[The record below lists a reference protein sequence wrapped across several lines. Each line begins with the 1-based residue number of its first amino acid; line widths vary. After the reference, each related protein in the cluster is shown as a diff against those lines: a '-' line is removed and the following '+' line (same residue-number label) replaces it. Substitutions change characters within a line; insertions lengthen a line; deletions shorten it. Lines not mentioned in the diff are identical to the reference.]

1 MEHGPQAAP
10 AGGAPRPVAI
20 EFTGSGSEY
29 FRIWIVNLLLTALTL
44 GLYHPW
50 AAVRKRRYFY
60 GNTVLEGHAFDF
72 HGDPRRMLR
81 GYLLVGLFFVLY
93 GVAGQ
98 VSALAAGI
106 AGVLLLALWPA
117 LFRASQR
124 FRMANTSWRGMRF
137 HFTGSLG
144 GAYGAMLPLLLPVLL
159 IGAVGA
165 MTAPASEEEA
175 AAQAAAGAAAAWP
188 VFAAFALLLA
198 AGPWSLWRLKRYQHD
213 HYALGAHQAR
223 LGAGPGAFYG
233 LALKTIGV
241 MLAVLAVIG
250 VLGVAAAFAL
260 GWFAFGDGG
269 ADAAPPRIGLA
280 ALLLP
285 VLLSVAFYALL
296 FATVQPYSMSRLQN
310 LLWSST
316 SARPVLRIAS
326 RLRFRAAAWLG
337 LKNFLLVLL
346 TLGLYWPFAAVATAR
361 LRLQSVTVQVATGRL
376 LAAPARATQDASGE
390 AAGDLFGID
399 VGL

>member
-1 MEHGPQAAP
+1 MQDSTMAHAAP
-10 AGGAPRPVAI
+10 AGGAPRPATI

-81 GYLLVGLFFVLY
+81 GYLLVGLFFLLY
-93 GVAGQ
+93 GLAGQ

-137 HFTGSLG
+137 HFSGSLG
-144 GAYGAMLPLLLPVLL
+144 GAYGALLPMLVPAVL
-159 IGAVGA
+159 VGVVA
-165 MTAPASEEEA
+165 SMTAPESDAEA

-188 VFAAFALLLA
+188 IFGAIALLFAAAPL
-198 AGPWSLWRLKRYQHD
+198 GLWRLKRYQHG
-213 HYALGAHQAR
+213 HYALGAHHTR

-233 LALKTIGV
+233 LALKTLGV
-241 MLAVLAVIG
+241 MLAVVVGFG
-250 VLGVAAAFAL
+250 VLGAAAAFAL
-260 GWFAFGDGG
+260 GVFSFGAGQGG
-269 ADAAPPRIGLA
+269 PRLGLA
-280 ALLLP
+280 HILLP
-285 VLLSVAFYALL
+285 VFIGLGFYVLL

-310 LLWSST
+310 LLWSTT

-326 RLRFRAAAWLG
+326 RLRFRSASWLA
-337 LKNFLLVLL
+337 LKNFVLVVL

-361 LRLQSVTVQVATGRL
+361 LRLQAVTVQVATDRL
-376 LAAPARATQDASGE
+376 LADPARANQDASGE

>member
-1 MEHGPQAAP
+1 MEHTTTAPP
-10 AGGAPRPVAI
+10 AGGAPRPATI

-29 FRIWIVNLLLTALTL
+29 FRIWIVNLLLTVLTL

-72 HGDPRRMLR
+72 HGDPKRMLR
-81 GYLLVGLFFVLY
+81 GYLLVAVFFVLY

-98 VSALAAGI
+98 ISVLAAGI

-137 HFTGSLG
+137 HFTGSLP
-144 GAYGAMLPLLLPVLL
+144 GAYGALLPMLVPALL
-159 IGAVGA
+159 FGLVAG
-165 MTAPASEEEA
+165 MSAPDSETEA
-175 AAQAAAGAAAAWP
+175 AAQGAAGAAAAWP
-188 VFAAFALLLA
+188 VFAALALLLA
-198 AGPWSLWRLKRYQHD
+198 ASPLALWRLKRYQHG
-213 HYALGAHQAR
+213 HYALGEHRTR

-233 LALKTIGV
+233 LAFKTAGVALLV
-241 MLAVLAVIG
+241 MLAVLA
-250 VLGVAAAFAL
+250 LGAAAAFGF
-260 GWFAFGDGG
+260 GWIAFGDGEG
-269 ADAAPPRIGLA
+269 AGAPGLA
-280 ALLLP
+280 AVLVPLL
-285 VLLSVAFYALL
+285 VVFVFYALL

-310 LLWSST
+310 LLWSTT

-326 RLRFRAAAWLG
+326 RLRFRPAAWLA
-337 LKNFLLVLL
+337 LKNFLLVAL

-361 LRLQSVTVQVATGRL
+361 LRLQAVTVQVATARL
-376 LAAPARATQDASGE
+376 LAGHAGPDHDAAGE